1 LPQVTYWQLEGKTGP
16 APTAFPPS
24 LAGPEQEEQD
34 MTGQTSGLA
43 VRDAERPL
51 LGQVAIVT
59 GAAKGLGA
67 AISERF
73 AAHGA
78 HLTLVGRDHAAL
90 KDHAARL
97 DAAHGGRESLVAPC
111 NVLDEAGVEAMV
123 GSTVSRFGR
132 IDILVNS
139 AGGTG
144 PIETP
149 AQDYGLEAFRE
160 ILELNVLGTFLPC
173 KLAIPHLIAQ
183 GSGRIVN
190 IAGTSGLR
198 GYKHRVGYSSSKWA
212 VRGLTKTLALE
223 LGPHNVTVNAVVPN
237 VTNGDRMERI
247 VREKA
252 SKTGSTPEAVYAD
265 FAGQTALGRFI
276 DEDDIAAAVSFLV
289 SDGARNIT
297 GQDIV
302 VDAGWSV

>member
-1 LPQVTYWQLEGKTGP
+1 M
-16 APTAFPPS
+16 S
-24 LAGPEQEEQD
+24 
-34 MTGQTSGLA
+34 GQTSELA
-43 VRDAERPL
+43 VKGAARPL
-51 LGQVAIVT
+51 RGQVAIVT

-67 AISERF
+67 AISRLF
-73 AAHGA
+73 AEQGA
-78 HLTLVGRDHAAL
+78 HLTLVGRDRDAL
-90 KDHAARL
+90 TDHAASL
-97 DAAHGGRESLVAPC
+97 DAAHGDRESLVAPC
-111 NVLDEAGVEAMV
+111 DVVDERAVSDMV
-123 GSTVSRFGR
+123 QATVARFGR

-149 AQDYGLEAFRE
+149 CQDYPLEDFRDV
-160 ILELNVLGTFLPC
+160 LELNVLGTFLPC
-173 KLAIPHLIAQ
+173 KAAIPQLIRQ
-183 GSGRIVN
+183 GGGRIVN
-190 IAGTSGLR
+190 IAGTSGIR

-212 VRGLTKTLALE
+212 VRELTKTLALE
-223 LGPHNVTVNAVVPN
+223 LGPHGVTVNAVVPN

-252 SKTGSTPEAVYAD
+252 RKTGSTPEAVYAD

-276 DEDDIAAAVSFLV
+276 DEVDVAAAVSFLV